1 MPDIVR
7 QIDEGPEPGGSP
19 KGDRDTLPAGEFSA
33 WTTQMSDALH
43 GTHDAEVPCGTCTAC
58 CTASQF
64 IHIGPEE
71 TDALAHI
78 PPDLLFPAP
87 RSPRGHVL
95 LGYDERGHC
104 PMLVDEKC
112 SIYAHRPKTC
122 RTYDCRV
129 FTAADVELYGA
140 QHVKI
145 ERQVRR
151 WRFSYPD
158 PVDQRQHEAVKAAA
172 RYLLEQARLLPGVT
186 SLTTSARLAILA
198 FEIHDLFLLV
208 DPPELDAVRAR
219 LATLHTT
226 MEA

>member
-1 MPDIVR
+1 
-7 QIDEGPEPGGSP
+7 
-19 KGDRDTLPAGEFSA
+19 
-33 WTTQMSDALH
+33 
-43 GTHDAEVPCGTCTAC
+43 VPCGTCTAC
-58 CTASQF
+58 CTSSQF

-78 PPDLLFPAP
+78 PADLLFPAP

-129 FTAADVELYGA
+129 FSAADVELHGG

-151 WRFSYPD
+151 WRFSYSN
-158 PVDQRQHEAVKAAA
+158 PVGQRQHEAVKAAA
-172 RYLLEQARLLPGVT
+172 SYLKEHAGLLPGVT
-186 SLTTSARLAILA
+186 ATTTSARLAVLA
-198 FEIHDLFLLV
+198 FEIHGLFLMV
-208 DPPELDAVRAR
+208 DEKTPERSVAPPELGAVLTRLTALDA
-219 LATLHTT
+219 TK
-226 MEA
+226 EP